1 MLYQQ
6 TFTGALS
13 RKSCNALFPT
23 TILDQDKAKLT
34 ITAMKRSSGVTCDA
48 SAAAAGNMG
57 SLVFS
62 TWKAIHGEFR
72 TFHKPRRFFSIANGS
87 FIILSS
93 EEIKHRCRS

>member
-13 RKSCNALFPT
+13 RKSCNALFTT

-48 SAAAAGNMG
+48 SAAAENVG

-62 TWKAIHGEFR
+62 IWEAIHREFR
-72 TFHKPRRFFSIANGS
+72 MFHKPRRVFSIANGS